1 MTEQRDDLRDVGSTS
16 LSVVLTAPVL
26 VALMFCAFQ
35 AAMWNHTRAVARV
48 IASETAVLV
57 ARDHVSADAAV
68 VSARAALA
76 AAGLGTEQVDVGIV
90 GTDVVV
96 SIRVQAP
103 GILRGTSTTID
114 VTAAVGL
121 AGWTPL

>member
-1 MTEQRDDLRDVGSTS
+1 MTDALDVRRDQGSAS

-26 VALMFCAFQ
+26 LALMFCAFQ
-35 AAMWNHTRAVARV
+35 AAMWNHTRTVARV

-57 ARDHVSADAAV
+57 ARDHVSPDAAAA
-68 VSARAALA
+68 SARAALT
-76 AAGLGTEQVDVGIV
+76 AAGLGTEQVEVGIV
-90 GTDVVV
+90 GSDVVV